1 MNTEL
6 KILILDDDKQFTEE
20 LADFLK
26 NTGFVV
32 FEADTAHKGLKI
44 MEGNFID
51 LLIIDIS
58 LPGIN
63 GLDFL
68 KKVNLKY
75 PGTEVIVVSAQDKME
90 TVVTALRSGAIDF
103 LRKPFKM
110 MEISIAIERSRKFL
124 DLRRKLEQSENE
136 RSLISKSLERSIE
149 RNLIGIS
156 LQIREVL
163 DLAMSAA
170 EYADINVLIT
180 GETGTGKENIARI
193 IHFASSR
200 KDHLFCAVNS
210 GSINDSLMESE
221 FFGHKKGSFTGAIS
235 DRKGFF
241 EISDKGTLFLDE
253 IADMPLNLQ
262 TKMLRAIE
270 EKKITP
276 VGETKAK
283 QTDFRVISA
292 THHDLSELVEQ
303 QKFRLD
309 LFYRLNALHIH
320 IPPLRERVD
329 DIEPLLLFFAREFS
343 SRMNR
348 PVPAIDPKVI
358 ELLRLYKFPG
368 NVRELKNLTE
378 RAIMLS
384 KGKSLNVVDFP
395 VKTGSKASSLPKSA
409 VSVYLH
415 RPENM
420 TGKKEVS
427 TTGSRLESDELKSLK
442 LKDQEEVMI
451 RQALEK
457 CRYNRTAAAAELGI
471 QRMALVRKMKKYNI
485 IPPQ

>member
-1 MNTEL
+1 MKSESR
-6 KILILDDDKQFTEE
+6 IL
-20 LADFLK
+20 
-26 NTGFVV
+26 
-32 FEADTAHKGLKI
+32 
-44 MEGNFID
+44 
-51 LLIIDIS
+51 
-58 LPGIN
+58 
-63 GLDFL
+63 
-68 KKVNLKY
+68 
-75 PGTEVIVVSAQDKME
+75 
-90 TVVTALRSGAIDF
+90 
-103 LRKPFKM
+103 
-110 MEISIAIERSRKFL
+110 FL
-124 DLRRKLEQSENE
+124 DNDKL
-136 RSLISKSLERSIE
+136 SLISKGLERSIE
-149 RNLIGIS
+149 RNLIGTS
-156 LQIREVL
+156 GQIRDVL

-193 IHFASSR
+193 IHYASSR

-253 IADMPLNLQ
+253 IGDMPMNLQ

-270 EKKITP
+270 EKKIMP

-292 THHDLSELVEQ
+292 THHDLDELVEQ
-303 QKFRLD
+303 HKFRLD

-320 IPPLRERVD
+320 IPPLRERAD
-329 DIEPLLLFFAREFS
+329 DIEPLLRYFVGDFS
-343 SRMNR
+343 KKMNK
-348 PVPAIDPKVI
+348 PVPDIDPAVI
-358 ELLRLYKFPG
+358 ELLRLHPFPG

-384 KGKSLNVVDFP
+384 KGKCLTVDYFP
-395 VKTGSKASSLPKSA
+395 VKKGLMSLDA
-409 VSVYLH
+409 YV
-415 RPENM
+415 
-420 TGKKEVS
+420 G
-427 TTGSRLESDELKSLK
+427 RLGSDESKSLK

-451 RQALEK
+451 RRALEK
-457 CRYNRTAAAAELGI
+457 WGYNRTAAAAELGI

-485 IPPQ
+485 VVHLK